1 MRSNKIFSLFFLII
15 KIIIIKS
22 YTFDSSI
29 DNLLYV
35 TNTSTLYAISSSH
48 LHQLHW
54 STINQTLLLLHRR
67 VQLHSSLDNTENGV
81 SVFLYEQSRNLLII
95 CSRSLIGRC
104 ILYDANDISRIYI
117 LDSTIETNY
126 LGCLSGCYTFLSSTI
141 IRSALTGNRHDR
153 NGNIINSQIELKK
166 DLYHYNINY
175 QFQSSD
181 HTLIT
186 SLTFL
191 NEKLLNVEYIYGF
204 DYQQYTYY
212 ILKTSRLARLC
223 QASIAMHLTY
233 EEIPLINC
241 QNASS
246 LITGAFHSF
255 ENFDYLYII
264 YENTICIYTMN
275 EIIRAFKSSKI
286 QCQMGIGYRLAH
298 IIDTDE
304 TRPMCEKTIEQ
315 NLTEIN
321 ECTWQPHRTNTYMD
335 GIVGAVGEKLY
346 QTMKI
351 NVTIRLIFTQ
361 DNIVIIGTNQRHV
374 LKFIRHNQTTL
385 FFLHEAIYHN
395 EPFNSQY
402 VVDNEH
408 ESLIFAVGTKLH
420 RYAYNSCSLYDTCQ
434 SCVGSRRYDSKPCI
448 WFDGKCS
455 LSSNSLIN
463 DRGCPPSIYQIQP
476 MNANVNQEE
485 ITLTITGSFEGIQA
499 DLIKVLVKF
508 SLLNQNE
515 FFCTIQTVQN
525 ESLTCNLIIPKQEVE
540 GIISV
545 NIKPNRMLSVGDTDI
560 SGSIEHQEKFHVYIP
575 KPVLIPDY
583 GPAIGGTQ
591 IRIRN
596 LNLDLNSSIKVFLG
610 NAECSISKYDYSI
623 DEIECINQA
632 CANDRE
638 QLELNVQVNNR
649 LWLLEK
655 TYFQCRANPIIFN
668 WHPKKSILSGG
679 IKLIVSGQNLNVAQK
694 PMMKF
699 VYNTSI
705 LEFISSCES
714 ISIAQMICSSPM
726 IDRSLNL
733 MPPFDL
739 NVLFIVDNMNI
750 TPNDD
755 ILIIVND
762 PIYYSFVNF
771 IQKVNTTNVVPFA
784 GSNLA
789 ATHSIDQIDIRIDN
803 ISNACIPFNF
813 TNTQLLCLLSK
824 STIKNIKNSQ
834 ANVEIHVGTNLT
846 FSIGKLIYQNQS
858 SSLPVPYI
866 SLQFG
871 SWAILILLIIFS
883 MTILTILFALVILT
897 RRRFYHSSDKFR
909 KETKPPQHYQT
920 IWYELGKNRQIN
932 RKNLSI
938 YEKVGQGCFGDVY
951 RGELKQTRNKSIEV
965 AIKVLRDHNVSSM
978 REFLFEANRM
988 KEFSHPNVLS
998 LIGVSWDSS
1007 RKAMVLLPYMKN
1019 GDLRS
1024 YLINEK
1030 NRPTIRQLITWAIQI
1045 ADGMEYLASLKFV
1058 HRDLATRNCMLDEQL
1073 LCRISDFGLSRD
1085 VIDRDYYIVPTTTT
1099 QENDGKIL
1107 QITPRRLPIR
1117 WLSPESIESSK
1128 YTIQSDVWSFGV
1140 LLWELMSRGKTPY
1153 PGIDNAD
1160 IYTYIKHG
1168 YRLQQPSYCPQLLYK
1183 SAMIVCW
1190 HADPAQRPSF
1200 TQLAHDIRHVLH
1212 QLELEQQQQQQQ
1224 QRKQSSSVD
1233 DDDDDTTIIQR
1244 YPIDRKIKHLSSTSL
1259 SSMSSIGGQYI
1270 TTPHRQSE
1278 NVQLLIDRQDDN
1290 DDAYTITI
1298 NENVDVFSTTRLLPE
1313 YTETSIAEDP

>member
-1 MRSNKIFSLFFLII
+1 MKSNTIFSLFIFII
-15 KIIIIKS
+15 KLIIIKS

-54 STINQTLLLLHRR
+54 STINETLLLLHRR

-81 SVFLYEQSRNLLII
+81 SVFLYEQSQNLLII

-141 IRSALTGNRHDR
+141 IRSALIGNRHDR
-153 NGNIINSQIELKK
+153 NGNVINSQIELRK
-166 DLYHYNINY
+166 DLFHYNINY

-191 NEKLLNVEYIYGF
+191 NEKLSNIEYIYGF

-212 ILKTSRLARLC
+212 ILKSSRLARLC
-223 QASIAMHLTY
+223 QASIVMRMTY
-233 EEIPLINC
+233 EEIPLVNC
-241 QNASS
+241 QHNSS
-246 LITGAFHSF
+246 FITGAFHSF

-275 EIIRAFKSSKI
+275 EIIRAFQASKI
-286 QCQMGIGYRLAH
+286 QCQMGIGYRLAY
-298 IIDTDE
+298 IIDSDE

-321 ECTWQPHRTNTYMD
+321 ECTWQPYLTNTYMD
-335 GIVGAVGEKLY
+335 GIVGAIGEKFY
-346 QTMKI
+346 QTMET
-351 NVTIRLIFTQ
+351 NVTIRFIFAQ
-361 DNIVIIGTNQRHV
+361 DNIVIIGTSQRHV
-374 LKFIRHNQTTL
+374 LKFIRHNQTIL
-385 FFLHEAIYHN
+385 YFLHESIYHN

-408 ESLIFAVGTKLH
+408 ESLIFAIDTELH

-434 SCVGSRRYDSKPCI
+434 SCVGSRRYDDKPCI

-463 DRGCPPSIYQIQP
+463 DWGCPPSIDQIQP
-476 MNANVNQEE
+476 MNANINQEQ

-499 DLIKVLVKF
+499 HLIKVLVQF
-508 SLLNQNE
+508 SLPNQNE
-515 FFCTIQTVQN
+515 FFCTIQTIEN
-525 ESLTCNLIIPKQEVE
+525 NNLTCNLIIPKQAVE

-545 NIKPNRMLSVGDTDI
+545 NIRPKRILSIGDTDI
-560 SGSIEHQEKFHVYIP
+560 SGLIEYPDKFHVYIP
-575 KPVLIPDY
+575 KPILIPNY
-583 GPAIGGTQ
+583 GPAVGGTK
-591 IRIRN
+591 IRIQN
-596 LNLDLNSSIKVFLG
+596 LNLNLNSTIKIFLG
-610 NAECSISKYDYSI
+610 NAECHISKYDYPI
-623 DEIECINQA
+623 NEIECINQA
-632 CANDRE
+632 CMHDRE
-638 QLELNVQVNNR
+638 QLELNIQVNNHS
-649 LWLLEK
+649 WQLEK
-655 TYFQCRANPIIFN
+655 TYFQCRANPIILN
-668 WHPKKSILSGG
+668 WYPKKSIISGG
-679 IKLIVSGQNLNVAQK
+679 IKLIVSGQNLNVVQK

-699 VYNTSI
+699 IYNTSI

-714 ISIAQMICSSPM
+714 ISTSEMICISPI
-726 IDRSLNL
+726 IDRNLNL
-733 MPPFDL
+733 MPSFDL
-739 NVLFIVDNMNI
+739 NILFIMDNMKI
-750 TPNDD
+750 IPNDD

-762 PIYYSFVNF
+762 PIYYSFVNS
-771 IQKVNTTNVVPFA
+771 IQEINSTNIIRFE
-784 GSNLA
+784 GSNLI
-789 ATHSIDQIDIRIDN
+789 ATHSIDQIDIRIDK

-813 TNTQLLCLLSK
+813 TDTQLLCLLSK
-824 STIKNIKNSQ
+824 FTIKNIKNSQ
-834 ANVEIHVGTNLT
+834 ANVEIHVGTNLI
-846 FSIGKLIYQNQS
+846 FSIGKILFQNRS
-858 SSLPVPYI
+858 STSVIPYI

-871 SWAILILLIIFS
+871 SWTILILLIIFS
-883 MTILTILFALVILT
+883 ITILIILFTLVILT
-897 RRRFYHSSDKFR
+897 RRRFYQASEQFQ
-909 KETKPPQHYQT
+909 KEIKPPQHFQT
-920 IWYELGKNRQIN
+920 IWCELGKTRQIN
-932 RKNLSI
+932 RKNLNI
-938 YEKVGQGCFGDVY
+938 YEKIGQGCFGDVY
-951 RGELKQTRNKSIEV
+951 RGELKQYRNKSIEV
-965 AIKVLRDHNVSSM
+965 AIKVLRDHNISSM

-988 KEFSHPNVLS
+988 KDFSHPNILS
-998 LIGVSWDSS
+998 LIGISWDPTH
-1007 RKAMVLLPYMKN
+1007 KAMVLLPYMKN

-1030 NRPTIRQLITWAIQI
+1030 NRPTIRQLITWTIQI

-1073 LCRISDFGLSRD
+1073 ICRISDFGLSRD
-1085 VIDRDYYIVPTTTT
+1085 VIDRDYYIVPTTTKD
-1099 QENDGKIL
+1099 NNGKTL

-1140 LLWELMSRGKTPY
+1140 LLWELMSRGRTPY
-1153 PGIDNAD
+1153 SGIDNAD

-1168 YRLQQPSYCPQLLYK
+1168 YRLQQPTYCPQLLYK
-1183 SAMIVCW
+1183 SVMIVCW
-1190 HADPAQRPSF
+1190 HADPSQRPSF

-1212 QLELEQQQQQQQ
+1212 QLELEQQ
-1224 QRKQSSSVD
+1224 RKQSLSVDD

-1278 NVQLLIDRQDDN
+1278 NVQLLIDRQEDN
-1290 DDAYTITI
+1290 EDAYTITI
-1298 NENVDVFSTTRLLPE
+1298 NESADVFSTTRLLPE
-1313 YTETSIAEDP
+1313 YTETSIVEDT